1 MVVEA
6 KTAAGGGS
14 QRRPR
19 HQQVDA
25 AAAAAVAVV
34 DEPVS
39 LVGTVDSSALPP
51 LPASGEAPPGGG
63 PKQPPSS
70 RRLSLRVPGG
80 FHHLQDPMAEEAAL
94 VATVAAAALPEV
106 VAPAGDLV
114 AGGGGASEARERR
127 RKRLAEL
134 RVRSASGGTTT
145 DRGRGVGGRTMPAG
159 RSAERGTAAGAAAKT
174 SGVVVDTASV
184 EAGGSSKAIKAS
196 ARSRVRKTS
205 TPRAATVAGV
215 SRPSGAR
222 GEADGGKV
230 VRPVDGAAA
239 VLLAPTVVVAVPSDS
254 PVTGGACPPP
264 DAVGGVDVAC
274 GEASPMAVQAADPSP
289 SALTPS
295 LSQAAAP
302 LLDVTLPRA
311 EAPKPLAVAEA
322 APHADATS
330 DATSGPAGLLDLSA
344 DPLAAGPPVGTA
356 PAEVLDDGAPRPT
369 SDEAH
374 AAAVLIAASVD
385 GGSGGDDRG
394 GGEGGRQPRD
404 ATSPVADKMAVLTP
418 AVGADAKEVVRLPK
432 AHKVPRVRSA
442 KAKTARSSRALKDGT
457 GATKTPRSAR
467 SLDAGT
473 AKTGLSPRTP
483 SRDKSQAS
491 EVPGGRP
498 GRVAGTATLQ
508 AATVSLGGHSSLP
521 PEGPGAPDE
530 ARGPIVEAV
539 EAEPAVAE
547 PAHVAGVA
555 NTEDAVSVVEV
566 AAADAASEASA
577 AELRPA
583 EGTAAASTV
592 KDSHPVMT
600 ALVANARA
608 PLYEGVPLPEES
620 QYRRQR
626 SRSEP
631 PVPGSR
637 KARHSAVSSHL
648 SSASSTSRHIGGAGS
663 SVAGSGVAPGSS
675 GTFSDSMLSNSSAN
689 GSLRLALALSR
700 ASSSTSSFASP
711 ATTENLPATA
721 PIANGSL
728 VVDVGGANNRH
739 PPSTARARNHGASPS
754 LSMGSGRR
762 TATHTPSSLRD
773 LRKVSGALS
782 GRLLAL
788 RRERSVGLQD
798 DRDGGGDGSG
808 GDGLPTKVGGLASRL
823 GSFDRGG
830 LLGPGK
836 AARDQA
842 VMESSPSLSGAG
854 GMADSAGSG
863 TPSRRI
869 YSSNGHV
876 GNRFLASSFSGGTT
890 SSRRLGALLRAASG
904 AAGTATAGLG
914 GMAARSSSRVRP
926 SRTSHLGVDALPP
939 GGGGGESGSGSGG
952 SGGEVPTLGDLTDAS
967 SRTYRRVL
975 PASSTSSNA
984 SLSPAAKA
992 AAISSPSFVSIDRPG
1007 RLPEVPVPGD
1017 RPDGA
1022 SKITGLMFTDRGRG
1036 AKTTERMFATELTS
1050 VSQLVASN
1058 VQFRES
1064 DMGSGGR
1071 RVSARLRRRP
1081 VSVPAAGGATAVP
1094 PVPAKGGGKDA
1105 DARERLGQPPRL
1117 VLTPSD
1123 KAVEGSASAGELRLS
1138 SPVTPSSS

>member
-1 MVVEA
+1 
-6 KTAAGGGS
+6 
-14 QRRPR
+14 
-19 HQQVDA
+19 
-25 AAAAAVAVV
+25 
-34 DEPVS
+34 
-39 LVGTVDSSALPP
+39 
-51 LPASGEAPPGGG
+51 
-63 PKQPPSS
+63 
-70 RRLSLRVPGG
+70 
-80 FHHLQDPMAEEAAL
+80 
-94 VATVAAAALPEV
+94 
-106 VAPAGDLV
+106 
-114 AGGGGASEARERR
+114 
-127 RKRLAEL
+127 
-134 RVRSASGGTTT
+134 
-145 DRGRGVGGRTMPAG
+145 
-159 RSAERGTAAGAAAKT
+159 
-174 SGVVVDTASV
+174 
-184 EAGGSSKAIKAS
+184 
-196 ARSRVRKTS
+196 
-205 TPRAATVAGV
+205 
-215 SRPSGAR
+215 
-222 GEADGGKV
+222 
-230 VRPVDGAAA
+230 
-239 VLLAPTVVVAVPSDS
+239 
-254 PVTGGACPPP
+254 
-264 DAVGGVDVAC
+264 
-274 GEASPMAVQAADPSP
+274 MAVQAAVPSP

-302 LLDVTLPRA
+302 LLDATLPPA

-322 APHADATS
+322 APHPDATS
-330 DATSGPAGLLDLSA
+330 DATSWPAGLLDLPA
-344 DPLAAGPPVGTA
+344 DPLAAGPSVGAA

-369 SDEAH
+369 SDDAH
-374 AAAVLIAASVD
+374 AAAALIAASVD

-404 ATSPVADKMAVLTP
+404 ATSPVADKISMLTP
-418 AVGADAKEVVRLPK
+418 AVGVDAKEVVRLPK

-442 KAKTARSSRALKDGT
+442 KAKTTRSSRALKDGT
-457 GATKTPRSAR
+457 GAIKTPRSAR
-467 SLDAGT
+467 SHDAGT
-473 AKTGLSPRTP
+473 AKTGLSSRTP

-491 EVPGGRP
+491 ELPGGRP
-498 GRVAGTATLQ
+498 GRVAGTTTLQ
-508 AATVSLGGHSSLP
+508 AATVFLGGHSSLP

-547 PAHVAGVA
+547 PALVAGVA
-555 NTEDAVSVVEV
+555 NTKDAVSVVEV

-577 AELRPA
+577 AELRSA

-592 KDSHPVMT
+592 KDSHLVMT
-600 ALVANARA
+600 ALVANAGA

-648 SSASSTSRHIGGAGS
+648 SSASSASRHIGGAGS
-663 SVAGSGVAPGSS
+663 SVAGSGGAPGSS
-675 GTFSDSMLSNSSAN
+675 GTFSDSMLSNGSAN

-728 VVDVGGANNRH
+728 VVDVVDVGGANNRR
-739 PPSTARARNHGASPS
+739 PLSTARARNHGASPS

-842 VMESSPSLSGAG
+842 AMESSPSLSGAG
-854 GMADSAGSG
+854 GMVDSAGSG

-876 GNRFLASSFSGGTT
+876 ANRFLASSFSGGTT

-926 SRTSHLGVDALPP
+926 SRASHLGVDALPP
-939 GGGGGESGSGSGG
+939 GGGGGDSGSGSGG

-967 SRTYRRVL
+967 SRTYRRML

-984 SLSPAAKA
+984 PLSPAAKA

-1007 RLPEVPVPGD
+1007 RLPEVPIPGD

-1022 SKITGLMFTDRGRG
+1022 SKITGLMLTDRGRG

-1081 VSVPAAGGATAVP
+1081 VSVPAAGGSTAVP
-1094 PVPAKGGGKDA
+1094 PVPARGGGKDA

-1123 KAVEGSASAGELRLS
+1123 KAVEGGSSAGELRLS